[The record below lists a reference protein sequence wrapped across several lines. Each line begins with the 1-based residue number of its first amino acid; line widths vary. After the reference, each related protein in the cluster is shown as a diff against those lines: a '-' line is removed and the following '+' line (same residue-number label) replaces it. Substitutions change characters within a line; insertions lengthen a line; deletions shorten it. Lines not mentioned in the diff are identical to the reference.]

1 MRLDPMDGG
10 EQLAWQA
17 GTAPMDRRAS
27 WVELDHQAARETVV
41 TRALM
46 ATQEM
51 QETKVKEEM
60 KA

>member
-1 MRLDPMDGG
+1 MDLMDGG
-10 EQLAWQA
+10 AQLVWQA
-17 GTAPMDRRAS
+17 GMAPMDRRAS
-27 WVELDHQAARETVV
+27 WVELDHQAAREIAV

-51 QETKVKEEM
+51 QETKEKEEM

>member
-1 MRLDPMDGG
+1 MDGG

>member
-1 MRLDPMDGG
+1 MDPMDGG
-10 EQLAWQA
+10 AQLVWQA
-17 GTAPMDRRAS
+17 GMALMDRRAS
-27 WVELDHQAARETVV
+27 WGELDHQAAKEIVV